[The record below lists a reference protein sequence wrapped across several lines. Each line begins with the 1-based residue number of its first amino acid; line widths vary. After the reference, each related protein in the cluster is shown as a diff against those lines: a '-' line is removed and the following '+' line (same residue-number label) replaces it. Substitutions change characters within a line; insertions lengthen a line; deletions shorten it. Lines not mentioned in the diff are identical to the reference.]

1 MNSGY
6 LSLFSYSRCNHN
18 RNIYI
23 EREGKLNLDFYKII
37 FNSAKI
43 EERKKNE
50 KMKNIKIATTNH
62 RPTSN

>member
-18 RNIYI
+18 RNI

-43 EERKKNE
+43 EERKRKNE
-50 KMKNIKIATTNH
+50 KLQQLIID
-62 RPTSN
+62 RPAIN